1 MPGCLVKRC
10 LSFLILGVNKLPV
23 GQQQLDHTKLAAPG
37 AEREVILSKSFIIN
51 PPSCSMEQAL
61 DRLALLPLL
70 LGLALQPGL
79 HPALLTAL
87 APPRHCGKVCHC

>member
-37 AEREVILSKSFIIN
+37 AELEVILSKFFFIN
-51 PPSCSMEQAL
+51 HRP
-61 DRLALLPLL
+61 
-70 LGLALQPGL
+70 
-79 HPALLTAL
+79 T
-87 APPRHCGKVCHC
+87 

>member
-37 AEREVILSKSFIIN
+37 QSARSSFQNSFSSIIV

-61 DRLALLPLL
+61 DRLALL